1 MRVMFGCG
9 LLALAFAAA
18 AAGADMSAAP
28 APCRLIRIG
37 SVPMEMD
44 GTGRITVPVTFN
56 GVEKRIMVD
65 TGAAASAVTAATAT
79 ELKLAAEE
87 KRSRG
92 YIVMW
97 GGNKASRIVTVNEF
111 GIAGMKGKDFLFFV
125 INRYLESAGLLG
137 GDIFRSNDVDLDF
150 ANAKFTMFS
159 ADHCPGQVVYWTR
172 GPYAAVPFEVNDN
185 HISVKLKLDGKD
197 VTAILD
203 TGASD
208 TDMSLEK
215 ASWEFDLDKKLLAKS
230 RHYPF
235 KTLSLGGINVANP
248 AIMLVPDKESVLMGQ
263 YSGNINMIMGMGVLR
278 RLHLYIAYKEKM
290 IYVTPA
296 TQY

>member
-1 MRVMFGCG
+1 MRVMLGCG
-9 LLALAFAAA
+9 LLAMVFAAA
-18 AAGADMSAAP
+18 AAGADAPAAP
-28 APCRLIRIG
+28 APCRLISLG

-65 TGAAASAVTAATAT
+65 TGATASAITAATAT
-79 ELKLAAEE
+79 ELKLPAEE
-87 KRSRG
+87 MRNRG
-92 YIVMW
+92 SVVMW
-97 GGNKASRIVTVNEF
+97 GGNKASRIATVNEF

-125 INRYLESAGLLG
+125 INRYVESAGLLG
-137 GDIFRSNDVDLDF
+137 GDIFRSYDVDLDF

-185 HISVKLKLDGKD
+185 HIAVKLKLDGKN
-197 VTAILD
+197 VKAILD
-203 TGASD
+203 TGAPD

-215 ASWEFDLDKKLLAKS
+215 AAWEFDLDKKLLAKS

-235 KTLSLGGINVANP
+235 NTLSLGGINVANP
-248 AIMLVPDKESVLMGQ
+248 AIELVPDRESVLMGQ
-263 YSGNINMIMGMGVLR
+263 YTDDINMILGMGILR
-278 RLHLYIAYKEKM
+278 RLHLYISYKEKM